1 MTTET
6 AVELG
11 VEQITRG
18 WRLWRGNDNHPEGF
32 RLVEGLLPQR
42 GDLAVVGVVYRKQTL
57 GSLLAQRKGM
67 SPAAKVWQIKVRD
80 VFQIKTKVLRHM

>member
-18 WRLWRGNDNHPEGF
+18 WRLWRGNNHPEGF

-42 GDLAVVGVVYRKQTL
+42 GDLAVVGVVYGKQTL
-57 GSLLAQRKGM
+57 GSLRAQRKGM
-67 SPAAKVWQIKVRD
+67 SPEAKVWQIKVCD
-80 VFQIKTKVLRHM
+80 MF